1 MKLAKSPL
9 IGERSGKRI
18 GKTLNIVVKDVEEI
32 NMKKKHNLIDLLS
45 SNNKI
50 IIIPK
55 TYTKKYIKRAT
66 NNDNVYFLDELIFFK
81 NKKNVFKYIE
91 KDKTRLKK
99 IIENIG
105 YLKKRI
111 NNTQEENQLYQI
123 INNII
128 LNEGYIDSKS
138 ANIPKIS
145 EEEKIYFKYES
156 AILNEIWKYW
166 FLDDVYNESYAKNY
180 LILLK
185 EYQNDEDILILDIDH
200 YSNKE
205 SQWIK
210 KNIKKDLIIDLDAKD
225 IILDQNF
232 IHSISNILSYDF
244 IILNMKYYL

>member
-18 GKTLNIVVKDVEEI
+18 GKTLNIVVKDVKEI

-81 NKKNVFKYIE
+81 NKKNVFEYIE

-99 IIENIG
+99 IIENID

-111 NNTQEENQLYQI
+111 KKQLTMANRI
-123 INNII
+123 
-128 LNEGYIDSKS
+128 SK
-138 ANIPKIS
+138 
-145 EEEKIYFKYES
+145 Y
-156 AILNEIWKYW
+156 
-166 FLDDVYNESYAKNY
+166 VYT
-180 LILLK
+180 
-185 EYQNDEDILILDIDH
+185 
-200 YSNKE
+200 NK
-205 SQWIK
+205 Q
-210 KNIKKDLIIDLDAKD
+210 
-225 IILDQNF
+225 
-232 IHSISNILSYDF
+232 
-244 IILNMKYYL
+244 

>member
-9 IGERSGKRI
+9 IGERNGKRI

-66 NNDNVYFLDELIFFK
+66 NNDNVYFLDELIFFI
-81 NKKNVFKYIE
+81 NKKNVFEYIE

-99 IIENIG
+99 IIENID

-111 NNTQEENQLYQI
+111 NNTKEENQLYQI

-138 ANIPKIS
+138 VNIPKIS
-145 EEEKIYFKYES
+145 EEEKIYF
-156 AILNEIWKYW
+156 
-166 FLDDVYNESYAKNY
+166 
-180 LILLK
+180 
-185 EYQNDEDILILDIDH
+185 
-200 YSNKE
+200 
-205 SQWIK
+205 
-210 KNIKKDLIIDLDAKD
+210 
-225 IILDQNF
+225 
-232 IHSISNILSYDF
+232 
-244 IILNMKYYL
+244 